1 MWWWCRALVGGIGAG
16 GCILA
21 LAVAFALRPLP
32 DQLQPPG
39 APSGKRQIVDRK
51 GEPLSYTFSRGWNYS
66 DQRPLHAIPEGLQR
80 AFVEAE
86 DHRFYEHSG
95 VDWIAR
101 CHAMWQNLR
110 ALRPV
115 RGASTIS
122 EQVVR
127 MLHPRPRT
135 VWSRFVEGFE
145 SRALERRFSKG
156 EILEFYLNQVPFGA
170 RRRGVVQAAR
180 YFWDR
185 DIETL
190 SDRERLAL
198 AVMVRAPDRLD
209 LHKNPHGIDRG
220 VSILADDMVR
230 QGTLDENARAA
241 LSLEKHHQ
249 TRADLTVRADHF
261 IRYVQDRGSTGDAS
275 TIRTTIS
282 ADLQR
287 RTQDILDTRVRA
299 LASKQV
305 TDGAVLVVNN
315 RTAEV
320 IAWVNA
326 GSDEDGEGSQIDA
339 IVTPRQPGSTLKPF
353 LYAAALAKGWSP
365 ATMITD
371 APLAEPVGAGL
382 HTYRNYS
389 RMYYGDIS
397 LREALGNSLN
407 IPAIKAVHFVGK
419 YEFLQFLRS
428 VGFVSLDKGAEFYGE
443 GLALGNGEVTLFEL
457 VQGYATLARRGV
469 WRPLKVT
476 LDKEVSGRES
486 PRRIMTPEVSS
497 LIGDILSDP
506 QARRR
511 EFGSDGVL
519 RLPVQ
524 TAVKTGTSTDYRDAL
539 IIGYTEEYTV
549 GVWMGNLNRLS
560 MHDITGAKGPAL
572 VLRSV
577 FAELQRLSDP
587 TPLYLS
593 PSLLHRSVCPH
604 SGKLAGS
611 SCPQVEEL
619 FIGSTAPSG
628 SCDGRH
634 RLPGAREND
643 AAHRGP
649 SVTITMPTPGLH
661 IARDPRIP
669 DHAEA
674 FPFEVVTTGEV
685 SDVTWFVDGEE
696 FARSEGGG
704 TKALWP
710 LVEGRHTVRA
720 VVRFPE
726 TSEVATSQ
734 EVGFWVR

>member
-1 MWWWCRALVGGIGAG
+1 MGLSL
-16 GCILA
+16 LA
-21 LAVAFALRPLP
+21 LSVWLSLRPLP
-32 DQLQPPG
+32 LRLEPPG
-39 APSGKRQIVDRK
+39 GPPGKRQVVDRR

-66 DQRPLHAIPEGLQR
+66 DQRPLHAIPESLQR

-101 CHAMWQNLR
+101 CHAIWQNIR
-110 ALRPV
+110 ALRTV

-135 VWSRFVEGFE
+135 LWSRFIEGFE
-145 SRALERRFSKG
+145 AQELERTFTKG

-198 AVMVRAPDRLD
+198 AVMARAPDRLD
-209 LHKNPHGIDRG
+209 LHKNPDGSERG
-220 VSILADDMVR
+220 VATLATTLAHK
-230 QGTLDENARAA
+230 GILDEDARAA
-241 LSLEKHHQ
+241 LSLEKLHQ

-261 IRYVQDRGSTGDAS
+261 IRYAQAHASARDTGP
-275 TIRTTIS
+275 IRTTLS
-282 ADLQR
+282 AALQ
-287 RTQDILDTRVRA
+287 QKIQEILDTRVRA

-305 TDGAVLVVNN
+305 TDGAVLVVDN
-315 RTAEV
+315 RTSEI

-326 GSDEDGEGSQIDA
+326 GSDDEGEGGQLDA

-353 LYAAALAKGWSP
+353 LYAAALTKGWTP
-365 ATMITD
+365 ATIISD

-389 RMYYGDIS
+389 RMHYGDIS

-407 IPAIKAVHFVGK
+407 IPAIKAIHFVGK
-419 YEFLQFLRS
+419 FEFLDLLRS
-428 VGFVSLDKGAEFYGE
+428 AGFVSLDKGAEFYGE

-457 VQGYATLARRGV
+457 VQAYATLARRGL
-469 WRPLKVT
+469 WKPLTVT
-476 LDKEVSGRES
+476 LDEERGEREPS
-486 PRRIMTPEVSS
+486 RRIFSPEVSS
-497 LIGDILSDP
+497 VIGDILSDP
-506 QARRR
+506 HARRR
-511 EFGSDGVL
+511 EFGSDGLL

-524 TAVKTGTSTDYRDAL
+524 TAVKTGTSTDYRDAWV
-539 IIGYTEEYTV
+539 IGYTEDYTV

-577 FAELQRLSDP
+577 FAELQRLGES

-593 PSLLHRSVCPH
+593 PSLLHRRICPH
-604 SGKLAGS
+604 SGKLAS
-611 SCPQVEEL
+611 PSCPQLEEL
-619 FIGSTAPSG
+619 FIASTEPSAR
-628 SCDGRH
+628 CDGRH
-634 RLPGAREND
+634 GLPLSAGSGRHD
-643 AAHRGP
+643 GSP

-674 FPFEVVTTGEV
+674 FPFEVVTTGEI
-685 SDVTWFVDGEE
+685 SNVTWFVDGQE
-696 FARSEGGG
+696 FATSEGGG
-704 TKALWP
+704 TKVLWP

-720 VVRFPE
+720 VARLAG
-726 TSEVATSQ
+726 TSEVTTSQ

>member
-1 MWWWCRALVGGIGAG
+1 MGI
-16 GCILA
+16 CLLA
-21 LAVAFALRPLP
+21 LCVWLALRPLP
-32 DQLQPPG
+32 HRLEPPG
-39 APSGKRQIVDRK
+39 APPGKRQVVDTR
-51 GEPLSYTFSRGWNYS
+51 GAPLSYTFSHGWNYT
-66 DQRPLHAIPEGLQR
+66 DQRPLHAIPEPLQR

-86 DHRFYEHSG
+86 DHRFYEHGG

-110 ALRPV
+110 AFRVV

-135 VWSRFVEGFE
+135 LWSRFIEGFE
-145 SRALERRFSKG
+145 AGTLERRFSKG

-198 AVMVRAPDRLD
+198 AVMARAPDRLD
-209 LHKNPHGIDRG
+209 LYKNPHGIERG
-220 VSILADDMVR
+220 VMALATNLAQR
-230 QGTLDENARAA
+230 GILDEDARGA
-241 LSLEKHHQ
+241 LSLERLHQ

-261 IRYVQDRGSTGDAS
+261 IRYVQAHSSGGDTAP
-275 TIRTTIS
+275 IRTTIS
-282 ADLQR
+282 ADLQQR
-287 RTQDILDTRVRA
+287 VQEILDTRVRA

-305 TDGAVLVVNN
+305 TDGAALVVDN
-315 RTAEV
+315 RTTEV

-326 GSDEDGEGSQIDA
+326 GAGEEGVGSHIDA

-353 LYAAALAKGWSP
+353 LYAAALAKGWTP

-389 RMYYGDIS
+389 RMHYGDIS

-419 YEFLQFLRS
+419 FDFLQFLRS
-428 VGFVSLDKGAEFYGE
+428 AGFVSLDKGAEFYGE

-457 VQGYATLARRGV
+457 VQAYATLARRGL
-469 WRPLKVT
+469 WKPLTVT
-476 LDKEVSGRES
+476 LDEQRGERES
-486 PRRIMTPEVSS
+486 PRRIMAPEVSS

-511 EFGSDGVL
+511 EFGSDGLL
-519 RLPVQ
+519 RFPVQ
-524 TAVKTGTSTDYRDAL
+524 TAVKTGTSTDYRDAWV
-539 IIGYTEEYTV
+539 IGYTEEYTV

-577 FAELQRLSDP
+577 FAELQRLTES
-587 TPLYLS
+587 TSLYLS
-593 PSLLHRSVCPH
+593 PSLLHRSVCPL
-604 SGKLAGS
+604 SGKLAGP
-611 SCPQVEEL
+611 SCPHVEEL
-619 FIGSTAPSG
+619 FIASTAPSAP
-628 SCDGRH
+628 CDGRH
-634 RLPGAREND
+634 GLQRSHDSD
-643 AAHRGP
+643 ADHHRSP

-674 FPFEVVTTGEV
+674 FPFEVVTTRKV

-726 TSEVATSQ
+726 ASEVATSQ

>member
-1 MWWWCRALVGGIGAG
+1 MSWWRALVGGIGAG
-16 GCILA
+16 MCILA
-21 LAVAFALRPLP
+21 LSVSLALRPLP

-39 APSGKRQIVDRK
+39 APSGKRQVVDRK

-66 DQRPLHAIPEGLQR
+66 DQRPLHAIPEGVQR

-127 MLHPRPRT
+127 MFHPRPRT

-145 SRALERRFSKG
+145 ARALERRFSKK

-220 VSILADDMVR
+220 VSILADDLVR
-230 QGTLDENARAA
+230 KGALDENARAA
-241 LSLEKHHQ
+241 LSLERLNQ
-249 TRADLTVRADHF
+249 TRTDLTVRADHF
-261 IRYVQDRGSTGDAS
+261 IRYVQARVSTGDAS

-287 RTQDILDTRVRA
+287 RIQEILDTRVRA

-305 TDGAVLVVNN
+305 TDGAVLVVHN

-320 IAWVNA
+320 VAWVNA
-326 GSDEDGEGSQIDA
+326 GGDEEGVGGQIDA

-353 LYAAALAKGWSP
+353 LYAAALAKGWTP
-365 ATMITD
+365 ATIITD

-407 IPAIKAVHFVGK
+407 IPAIKGVQFVGK
-419 YEFLQFLRS
+419 FEFLQFLRS

-457 VQGYATLARRGV
+457 VQGYSTLARRGV
-469 WRPLKVT
+469 WRPLTVT
-476 LDKEVSGRES
+476 LDDDRSERATARQVMS
-486 PRRIMTPEVSS
+486 PAVSS

-511 EFGSDGVL
+511 EFGGDGLL

-524 TAVKTGTSTDYRDAL
+524 TAVKTGTSTDYRDAWV
-539 IIGYTEEYTV
+539 IGYTEDYTV
-549 GVWMGNLNRLS
+549 GVWMGNLNRSS

-572 VLRSV
+572 VLRTV
-577 FAELQRLSDP
+577 FAELQRLGESQS
-587 TPLYLS
+587 LYLD
-593 PSLLHRSVCPH
+593 PSLLHRGVCPL

-611 SCPQVEEL
+611 SCPHVEEL
-619 FIGSTAPSG
+619 FIAGTEPTARCDERHGVEKRPYSDAHHGSPTVG
-628 SCDGRH
+628 
-634 RLPGAREND
+634 
-643 AAHRGP
+643 
-649 SVTITMPTPGLH
+649 ITMPTPGLH
-661 IARDPRIP
+661 VARDPRIP
-669 DHAEA
+669 DGLEA
-674 FPFEVVTTGEV
+674 LPFEIAASGEV
-685 SDVTWFVDGEE
+685 SEVQWIVDGRE
-696 FARSEGGG
+696 FAKTTGDA

-710 LVEGRHTVRA
+710 LVEGRHTVKA
-720 VVRFPE
+720 VARFAA
-726 TSEVATSQ
+726 TGEVVTSQ
-734 EVGFWVR
+734 VVGFWVR